1 MLLSLIAIAA
11 GFALLIWGADRFVD
25 GAAALA
31 RNLGVPPLVIGL
43 TIVGMGTSA
52 PELLVSGLAAA
63 QGNPSL
69 GIGNAIG
76 SNITNIG
83 LVLGVTALI
92 APLSVHS
99 RLLQR
104 ELPLLLIAMLFGY
117 LLLADGQLQRL
128 EGVALLCGLFLV
140 LAWMVYSAHSAGR
153 SEAIADEMELPQTM
167 GTARAVLAFLLGL
180 IVLLAGSKALVWG
193 AVDIAQRLGVSDL
206 VIGLTIVAIGTSLP
220 ELAASVISARR
231 GEPDIALGNV
241 IGSNLFNVLGVLGL
255 PGLLAPGPV
264 PGEVLTRDYP
274 VMLALTVLLFAFAF
288 SLRNGERHINR
299 LEGGLLLAAFIG
311 YEIWIYLSP

>member
-63 QGNPSL
+63 QGNPGL

-128 EGVALLCGLFLV
+128 EGVALLSGLFLV
-140 LAWMVYSAHSAGR
+140 LTWMVYSAHRAGR
-153 SEAIADEMELPQTM
+153 SEAITDEIELPRTM
-167 GTARAVLAFLLGL
+167 STARAVLMFLLGL
-180 IVLLAGSKALVWG
+180 AVLLAGSKALVWG
-193 AVDIAQRLGVSDL
+193 AVDIAEQLGVSDL

-220 ELAASVISARR
+220 ELAASIISARR

-264 PGEVLTRDYP
+264 PSEVLTRDYP

>member
-1 MLLSLIAIAA
+1 MLIALLAIAA
-11 GFALLIWGADRFVD
+11 GFALLIWGPDRFVD

-31 RNLGVPPLVIGL
+31 RNLGVPPLLIGL

-63 QGNPSL
+63 QGNPAL

-92 APLSVHS
+92 TPLHVHS
-99 RLLQR
+99 RLLRR
-104 ELPLLLIAMLFGY
+104 ELPLLLAAMLFGY
-117 LLLADGQLQRL
+117 VLLADGRL
-128 EGVALLCGLFLV
+128 ERGEGIALLLGLAAV
-140 LAWMVYSAHSAGR
+140 LAWMVFSARGAGR
-153 SEAIADEMELPQTM
+153 DEPLQDALELPQTM
-167 GTARAVLAFLLGL
+167 TTLRAAVVFIIGL
-180 IVLLAGSKALVWG
+180 VVLLAGSKALVWG

-231 GEPDIALGNV
+231 GEADIALGNV
-241 IGSNLFNVLGVLGL
+241 VGSNLFNVLGVLGL
-255 PGLLAPGPV
+255 PGLIAPGVV
-264 PGEVLTRDYP
+264 PHEVLTRDYP
-274 VMLALTVLLFAFAF
+274 VMLAMTLLLLVFAF
-288 SLRNGERHINR
+288 SLRGGARTINR
-299 LEGGLLLAAFIG
+299 IEGGVLLALFIG
-311 YEIWIYLSP
+311 YEIWIYLAP

>member
-63 QGNPSL
+63 QGNPGL

-117 LLLADGQLQRL
+117 VLLADGQLQRI
-128 EGVALLCGLFLV
+128 EGLALISGLFLV
-140 LAWMVYSAHSAGR
+140 LIWMVFSGRRAGR
-153 SEAIADEMELPQTM
+153 SEAFAGEFELPRAM
-167 GTARAVLAFLLGL
+167 STARATLLFLLGL

-193 AVDIAQRLGVSDL
+193 AVDIAERLGVSDL

-220 ELAASVISARR
+220 ELAASIISARR

-241 IGSNLFNVLGVLGL
+241 VGSNLFNVLGVLGL

-264 PGEVLTRDYP
+264 PGEVLSRDYP

>member
-1 MLLSLIAIAA
+1 MLLSLIAIAV

-63 QGNPSL
+63 QGNPGL

-104 ELPLLLIAMLFGY
+104 ELPLLLVAMLFGY
-117 LLLADGQLQRL
+117 LLLADGQLQRI
-128 EGVALLCGLFLV
+128 EGAALLCGLFLV
-140 LAWMVYSAHSAGR
+140 LVWMVYSAHRAGR
-153 SEAIADEMELPQTM
+153 GEAIADEIALPQTM
-167 GTARAVLAFLLGL
+167 STARATLMFLLGL
-180 IVLLAGSKALVWG
+180 IVLMAGSKALVWG
-193 AVDIAQRLGVSDL
+193 AVDIAERLGVSDL

-220 ELAASVISARR
+220 ELAASIISARR

>member
-1 MLLSLIAIAA
+1 MLLSLIAIVV

-63 QGNPSL
+63 QGNPGI

-128 EGVALLCGLFLV
+128 EGLALLGGLFLV
-140 LAWMVYSAHSAGR
+140 LVWMVYSAHRAER
-153 SEAIADEMELPQTM
+153 QEAIARELELPQTIS
-167 GTARAVLAFLLGL
+167 TARASLLFLLGL
-180 IVLLAGSKALVWG
+180 VVLLVGSKALVWG
-193 AVDIAQRLGVSDL
+193 AVNIAERLNISDL
-206 VIGLTIVAIGTSLP
+206 VIGLTVVAIGTSLP
-220 ELAASVISARR
+220 ELAASVVSARR

-241 IGSNLFNVLGVLGL
+241 VGSNLFNVLGVLGL
-255 PGLLAPGPV
+255 PGLIAPGPV
-264 PGEVLTRDYP
+264 PHEVLSRDYP
-274 VMLALTVLLFAFAF
+274 VMLGLTVLLFAFAF

>member
-63 QGNPSL
+63 QGNPGL

-76 SNITNIG
+76 SNVANIG
-83 LVLGVTALI
+83 LVLGTTALI

-117 LLLADGQLQRL
+117 FVLADGRLQRV
-128 EGVALLCGLFLV
+128 EGLALLCGLALI
-140 LAWMVYSAHSAGR
+140 LAWMVYSARRAGR
-153 SEAIADEMELPQTM
+153 QEAIAEELELPQAM
-167 GTARAVLAFLLGL
+167 STARATLLFVLGL
-180 IVLLAGSKALVWG
+180 VILLVGSKFLVWG
-193 AVDIAQRLGVSDL
+193 AVDIAERLGVSDL

-220 ELAASVISARR
+220 ELAASIISARR

-241 IGSNLFNVLGVLGL
+241 VGSNLFNVLGVLGL
-255 PGLLAPGPV
+255 PGLIAPGPV
-264 PGEVLTRDYP
+264 PSEVLSRDYP
-274 VMLALTVLLFAFAF
+274 VMLGLTVLLFVFAF

-299 LEGGLLLAAFIG
+299 VEGGLLLAAFIG

>member
-63 QGNPSL
+63 QGNPGL

-104 ELPLLLIAMLFGY
+104 ELPLLLVAMLFGY
-117 LLLADGQLQRL
+117 VLLADGQLQRL
-128 EGVALLCGLFLV
+128 EGLALLSGLFLV
-140 LAWMVYSAHSAGR
+140 LIWMVYSGRRAGR
-153 SEAIADEMELPQTM
+153 AEAFAGEFELPQAM
-167 GTARAVLAFLLGL
+167 STARATLLFLLGL

-193 AVDIAQRLGVSDL
+193 AVDIAERLGVSDL

-220 ELAASVISARR
+220 ELAASIISARR

-241 IGSNLFNVLGVLGL
+241 VGSNLFNVLGVLGL

-264 PGEVLTRDYP
+264 PGEVLSRDYP

>member
-1 MLLSLIAIAA
+1 MLLPLIAIAV
-11 GFALLIWGADRFVD
+11 GFALLIWGADRFVE
-25 GAAALA
+25 GAASLA
-31 RNLGVPPLVIGL
+31 RNIGVPPLVIGL

-63 QGNPSL
+63 QGNPGL

-76 SNITNIG
+76 SNITNVG

-92 APLSVHS
+92 APLRVHS
-99 RLLQR
+99 RLLRR
-104 ELPLLLIAMLFGY
+104 ELPLLLAAMVFGY
-117 LLLADGQLQRL
+117 LVLADGRLQRP
-128 EGVALLCGLFLV
+128 EGAALLGGLFLV
-140 LAWMVYSAHSAGR
+140 VIWMVYSARRAGR
-153 SEAIADEMELPQTM
+153 DETIANELELPQAM
-167 GTARAVLAFLLGL
+167 STARASLLFLLGL
-180 IVLLAGSKALVWG
+180 VVLLVASKALVWG
-193 AVDIAQRLGVSDL
+193 AVDIAERLGVSDL

-241 IGSNLFNVLGVLGL
+241 IGSNLFNILGVLGL

-274 VMLALTVLLFAFAF
+274 VMLALTVLLFLFAF
-288 SLRNGERHINR
+288 SLRGGERLINR
-299 LEGGLLLAAFIG
+299 IEGGVLLALFIG
-311 YEIWIYLSP
+311 YEIWLYLST